1 MMSFDYLLLIAAL
14 LVVVYQISLALR
26 AKRSVVIAGAAP
38 NQTIMIAIIG
48 VVLVIALIRTDDILQ
63 RGPTLAAVAL
73 ACLSIF
79 LTKPGLSKTGMYAGG
94 RYIPFDKA
102 ESYEFEKRPDGT
114 QLFKLAKATRECMM
128 IITKDQVKTIE
139 AMMEE
144 YQIPTADEFH
154 KRLSDRAKTRVDAR
168 QNQKKKKKKK

>member
-1 MMSFDYLLLIAAL
+1 MMSFDYLLLIAAI
-14 LVVVYQISLALR
+14 LVVVYQLSLAVR
-26 AKRSVVIAGAAP
+26 AKRSVVIAGVAP
-38 NQTIMIAIIG
+38 NQTVMIVIIG
-48 VVLVIALIRTDDILQ
+48 IVLVIALLRTDDILQ
-63 RGPTLAAVAL
+63 RGPTLAAVAM

-79 LTKPGLSKTGMYAGG
+79 ATKPGLSKTGMYAGG

-128 IITKDQVKTIE
+128 IINKEQVKEIE
-139 AMMEE
+139 ALMEQ

-168 QNQKKKKKKK
+168 QNQKKKKKKQ

>member
-1 MMSFDYLLLIAAL
+1 MMSFDYLLLIAAI
-14 LVVVYQISLALR
+14 LVVVYQLSLAVR
-26 AKRSVVIAGAAP
+26 AKRSVVIAGVAP
-38 NQTIMIAIIG
+38 NQTVMIVIIG
-48 VVLVIALIRTDDILQ
+48 IVLVIALLRTDDILQ
-63 RGPTLAAVAL
+63 RGPTLAAVAM

-79 LTKPGLSKTGMYAGG
+79 ATKPGLSKTGMYAGG

-128 IITKDQVKTIE
+128 IINKDQVKEIE
-139 AMMEE
+139 ALMEQ
-144 YQIPTADEFH
+144 YQSPTADEFH
-154 KRLSDRAKTRVDAR
+154 KRLSDRAKNRVDAR